1 MYSLIVSADIF
12 SLAAS
17 GGILSIWLI
26 QCRFKISRN
35 MTQLRCRTINNRMDE
50 AIRGT
55 NYRGDIAITYPV
67 CHRATT
73 IVSDHWINRYRHN
86 KYIWWAC
93 VILQLWIFT
102 WPLLWLMTKR
112 WEVFSV
118 DWPCRINQQPDGSWP
133 VAHEFR
139 PQASWHEGHETD
151 IPWTRIAHMTEE
163 EWVEEWRLAVQLAAE
178 RKKRGGLR
186 EADRRIAQEVEARC
200 RRGQAG
206 RSAIHGTGFMA
217 AATGLLSG
225 VEDLMVQSRMTAG
238 WGGDSTY

>member
-1 MYSLIVSADIF
+1 
-12 SLAAS
+12 
-17 GGILSIWLI
+17 
-26 QCRFKISRN
+26 
-35 MTQLRCRTINNRMDE
+35 
-50 AIRGT
+50 
-55 NYRGDIAITYPV
+55 
-67 CHRATT
+67 
-73 IVSDHWINRYRHN
+73 
-86 KYIWWAC
+86 
-93 VILQLWIFT
+93 
-102 WPLLWLMTKR
+102 
-112 WEVFSV
+112 
-118 DWPCRINQQPDGSWP
+118 
-133 VAHEFR
+133 
-139 PQASWHEGHETD
+139 
-151 IPWTRIAHMTEE
+151 MTEE